1 MERTQLEQIE
11 RLLVREREK
20 ILRSLGR
27 FQQQSKLSRE
37 SADADL
43 SSYSFHMAD
52 QGTDAMERE
61 KSFLFASKEG
71 RYLYRIEEALR
82 RLYKDPK
89 LRHLPRLQEG
99 HSLPAAGGAAPRALL
114 PGLQAPR
121 GRRKGGVTAGDR
133 TTACDSEGPS
143 PCGGAPS
150 LFQ

>member
-1 MERTQLEQIE
+1 MDRTQLEHIE
-11 RLLVREREK
+11 RRLLRERER

-27 FQQQSKLSRE
+27 FSEQAKLTRE

-82 RLYKDPK
+82 RLYKAPEAFGICHGCKKEIPFQRLEALPHARYCLDCK
-89 LRHLPRLQEG
+89 LREEEEK
-99 HSLPAAGGAAPRALL
+99 AA
-114 PGLQAPR
+114 
-121 GRRKGGVTAGDR
+121 
-133 TTACDSEGPS
+133 
-143 PCGGAPS
+143 
-150 LFQ
+150 

>member
-1 MERTQLEQIE
+1 MNRTELEQIE

-27 FQQQSKLSRE
+27 FQQNSKLSRE

-82 RLYKDPK
+82 RLFKDGCKKDIPFQR
-89 LRHLPRLQEG
+89 LEALPHARYCLDCKRREEEEK
-99 HSLPAAGGAAPRALL
+99 AA
-114 PGLQAPR
+114 
-121 GRRKGGVTAGDR
+121 
-133 TTACDSEGPS
+133 
-143 PCGGAPS
+143 
-150 LFQ
+150 

>member
-1 MERTQLEQIE
+1 MNRTQLEQIE
-11 RLLVREREK
+11 RLLVRERDK

-71 RYLYRIEEALR
+71 RYLYRIEDALR
-82 RLYKDPK
+82 RLYNEPDKFGVCYSCKKDIPFDRLDALPHARYCLDCK
-89 LRHLPRLQEG
+89 LREEEE
-99 HSLPAAGGAAPRALL
+99 AAA
-114 PGLQAPR
+114 
-121 GRRKGGVTAGDR
+121 
-133 TTACDSEGPS
+133 
-143 PCGGAPS
+143 
-150 LFQ
+150 